1 MLVINN
7 RACEK
12 QSDII
17 LIIILYS
24 TFFLEHDFQD
34 NQKNYVKS
42 SEVKI
47 LIFIFSRLSRY
58 FLLFSECCWLILQWL
73 WNILNGFLFGL

>member
-47 LIFIFSRLSRY
+47 LIFISSRLSHY